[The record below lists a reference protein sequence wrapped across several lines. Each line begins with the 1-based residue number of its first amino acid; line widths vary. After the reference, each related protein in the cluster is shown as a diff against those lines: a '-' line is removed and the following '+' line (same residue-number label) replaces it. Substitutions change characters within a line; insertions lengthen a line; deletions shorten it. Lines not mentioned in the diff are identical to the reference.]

1 MSDELRSAELLSLIG
16 LADFV
21 RLAETYGGRRLYVP
35 ASGDDTALVRSLGA
49 AAAQKLAR
57 RYSGSYIRVPLAR
70 ELRARQYRAN
80 GASNGEI
87 AGRLGIT
94 ETGVDKLFRRMPDK
108 PVKGSRDPRQTD
120 LFSSN

>member
-1 MSDELRSAELLSLIG
+1 MSDELRSAELLAMLG
-16 LADFV
+16 PADFV

-35 ASGDDTALVRSLGA
+35 ASGDDTDLAKNLGA
-49 AAAQKLAR
+49 AAAKKLAR

>member
-1 MSDELRSAELLSLIG
+1 MSEELRSAELLAMLG
-16 LADFV
+16 PADFV

-35 ASGDDTALVRSLGA
+35 ASGDDTDLAKNLGA
-49 AAAQKLAR
+49 AAAKKLAR

-108 PVKGSRDPRQTD
+108 PVKGSSDPRQTD

>member
-35 ASGDDTALVRSLGA
+35 ASGDDTALAKDLGA
-49 AAAQKLAR
+49 PVAQKLAR

-70 ELRARQYRAN
+70 ELRARQYREN

-108 PVKGSRDPRQTD
+108 PVKGSRDPRQID

>member
-1 MSDELRSAELLSLIG
+1 MSDELRSAELLAMLG
-16 LADFV
+16 PADFV

-35 ASGDDTALVRSLGA
+35 ASGDDTDLAKNLGA
-49 AAAQKLAR
+49 AAAKKLAR

-108 PVKGSRDPRQTD
+108 PVKGSHDPRQAD

>member
-1 MSDELRSAELLSLIG
+1 MSDEQRSTELLHLLG
-16 LADFV
+16 QADFV
-21 RLAETYGGRRLYVP
+21 RLAEAYGGRRLYVP
-35 ASGDDTALVRSLGA
+35 ASGDDTALSKELGPA
-49 AAAQKLAR
+49 AAKKLAR

-70 ELRARQYRAN
+70 ELRARQYREA
-80 GASNGEI
+80 GASNGDI